1 MRKFLSLFTV
11 LACTFLLLHAQTRK
25 ITGKVTDE
33 KGNPIPYAT
42 VKIKGKKSGTAADQN
57 GSFEL
62 QGAASDVLVF
72 SATGFESQELA
83 AGSQSLINITLKG
96 SRLMEEVIVTAQGIR
111 RRPRELG
118 VSAARIS
125 NDDIMVGRSPQLAQS
140 LSGKVSGLAIFN
152 VNNSVDP
159 SYKFTLRGYRSITGS
174 NDALIVIDG
183 MPYPPPTSTD
193 PAARTG
199 GTNALSLLNPNDI
212 DNITVLK
219 GGQAA
224 TLYGSDGVN
233 GAIVITTKRGTK
245 GKARLTYSNA
255 TNFEAVSFLP
265 EFQDKFGSGSHYAAS
280 FGTPAWNPDYLQ
292 RMKDNWKSY
301 ENQQFGDQYDGSMR
315 PVGRVLEDG
324 SVYTLPYSAIPGE
337 RKRIWDKGFTTNNQV
352 SFSGGSD
359 QTTFFLSVEN
369 NYTKGIVPGDV
380 SKRNGARFAGATE
393 SGRLRAAYTIA
404 YVQQDFDR
412 STFDF
417 YNESLNQAAHIP
429 LSQLRDW
436 RNNKFASPNAYY
448 NDYYTNPYF
457 KLDNERTKY
466 RDANISGNLELT
478 YKVTSWLNLYNKFNL
493 SNNTRYR
500 KNTVGQF
507 FYSSYAKTKAF
518 VPAPFGSAAA
528 DGTGITRTGTDIPGS
543 VYDATITEN
552 RYNNEL
558 QAQLNKNFGD
568 FSVRGTLG
576 FSVIQNM
583 NKVVEISSSSIVVPG
598 VDNVSN
604 RQGVLGGG
612 EENNS
617 YRKFGYYGDVI
628 VGWKD
633 MIYVHAAGRY
643 DFTSKFYKSYRDAN
657 MYSYFYPGVDVSLI
671 LTELAPGLKN
681 NVLSYAKLRAAVNK
695 NGNDNLGSAGT
706 LYGLDPSYT
715 APTGF
720 PYGNVVGVAVG
731 NTLPDSSLKPETVK
745 SWEVGAEF
753 QLFNNRISLDAAY
766 YSQRSIGTVVD
777 VTVPATTGYQVYR
790 FNVGE
795 TKNWGYELDMK
806 AQILRSKKLNWDF
819 NVRYSYNNNKVVQ
832 LYPGVDEFSTGGYA
846 YASTY
851 IIKNNAFPVLKA
863 IGYVRDPATGRVIVN
878 KTNGYPL
885 NNGPLTNFGRTTP
898 KYTLGWGTRLNYAN
912 FTLTANFEYRGG
924 NKIYSDL
931 GRQMTFTG
939 SGKWTEDRAPH
950 IFPNSAYDDGTG
962 KFVANTTVN
971 TAEAEY
977 ALWDTYYKVIAE
989 NFVVPGWFIKM
1000 RDVNLMYNLPASL
1013 LGKTKFLG
1021 AASIGLYGR
1030 NLITILDKANVFT
1043 DPEFSFSTGNS
1054 QGINNTSQ
1062 TPPVRQYGFNINLTF
1077 K

>member
-1 MRKFLSLFTV
+1 MRKLLTLFTV
-11 LACTFLLLHAQTRK
+11 LIGCCLLVHSQTRK
-25 ITGKVTDE
+25 ISGKVLDE

-42 VKIKGKKSGTAADQN
+42 VKIKGKNAGTSADQN
-57 GSFEL
+57 GNFEIQL
-62 QGAASDVLVF
+62 SPKDVLTISSIGFDLQEVTVGN
-72 SATGFESQELA
+72 TGSV
-83 AGSQSLINITLKG
+83 SVNLKG
-96 SRLMEEVIVTAQGIR
+96 NKLMEEVIVTAQGIR

-118 VSAARIS
+118 YSAVKIS

-152 VNNSVDP
+152 VNNSIDP

-183 MPYPPPTSTD
+183 MPFPPPSSTD
-193 PAARTG
+193 PTSNTASTSP
-199 GTNALSLLNPNDI
+199 LSLLNPNDI
-212 DNITVLK
+212 DNISILK

-233 GAIVITTKRGTK
+233 GVIVITTKKGTK
-245 GKARLTYSNA
+245 GKARVSYSNA
-255 TNFEAVSFLP
+255 TNIEIVSFLP
-265 EFQDKFGSGSHYAAS
+265 DFQDKFGSGSHYAAS
-280 FGTPAWNPDYLQ
+280 FGTAAWKPNYLD

-301 ENQQFGDQYDGSMR
+301 ENQQFGDTYDGSLR

-324 SVYTLPYSAIPGE
+324 SVFTLPYSAIPGE

-352 SFSGGSD
+352 SLSGGND
-359 QTTFFLSVEN
+359 QTTFFLSLEN

-380 SKRNGARFAGATE
+380 SKRNGARFAGTTE
-393 SGRLRAAYTIA
+393 SGRLRAGYTLA

-429 LSQLRDW
+429 LSTMRDW
-436 RNNKFASPNAYY
+436 QHYKFASPNAYY

-457 KLDNERTKY
+457 KLDNERTRYK
-466 RDANISGNLELT
+466 DANISGNIELN
-478 YKVTSWLNLYNKFNL
+478 YKVTSWLNIYEKFNL
-493 SNNTRYR
+493 ANNSRTR

-507 FYSSYAKTKAF
+507 FYSPWAKTKAY
-518 VPAPFGSAAA
+518 VPAPFGTTAG

-543 VYDATITEN
+543 VYDASVTEN
-552 RYNNEL
+552 RFNNEL
-558 QAQLNKNFGD
+558 QVQLNKNFGG
-568 FSVRGTLG
+568 FSLRGLVG
-576 FSVIQNM
+576 FSVNQNT
-583 NKVVEISSSSIVVPG
+583 NKIVEISSSSIVVPG
-598 VDNVSN
+598 VYNVSN

-612 EENNS
+612 ESNNT
-617 YRKFGYYGDVI
+617 YRKFGYYADVS

-633 MIYVHAAGRY
+633 MIYLHGAGRY
-643 DFTSKFYKSYRDAN
+643 DFTSKFYKSYRPSD
-657 MYSYFYPGVDVSLI
+657 MYSYFYPGVDLSLV
-671 LTELAPGLKN
+671 LTEMAPMLKN
-681 NVLSYAKLRAAVNK
+681 SVLSYAKLRAGINK
-695 NGNDNLGSAGT
+695 NGNDNLGSAST

-715 APTGF
+715 PPAGF
-720 PYGNVVGVAVG
+720 PYNNTVGVTVG
-731 NTLPDSSLKPETVK
+731 NTLPDSSLKPEKVI
-745 SWEVGAEF
+745 SWEVGGEF
-753 QLFNNRISLDAAY
+753 QLFNNRISLDGAY
-766 YSQRSIGTVVD
+766 YSQNSKGTVVD
-777 VTVPATTGYQVYR
+777 VTVPATTGYSVYR

-795 TKNWGYELDMK
+795 TKNWGYELDLK
-806 AQILRSKKLNWDF
+806 AQIIRGKKFTWDF
-819 NVRYSYNNNKVVQ
+819 NVRYSYNDNKVLQ
-832 LYPGVDEFSTGGYA
+832 LYPGVDEFATGGYA

-851 IIKNNAFPVLKA
+851 IIKDNPFPVLKA

-898 KYTLGWGTRLNYAN
+898 KYTLGVGTRLAYSD
-912 FTLTANFEYRGG
+912 FTLTTNFEYRGG

-962 KFVANTTVN
+962 KYVANTTVN

-989 NFVVPGWFIKM
+989 NFVTPGWFIKM
-1000 RDVNLMYNLPASL
+1000 RDINLAYNLPASL

-1021 AASIGLYGR
+1021 AASIALYGR
-1030 NLITILDKANVFT
+1030 NLITIVDKSNFYT
-1043 DPEFSFSTGNS
+1043 DPEFSFTTGNG